1 MSVRMALKIA
11 VEMIGQFSCLVLQS
25 SRIDMLALSPAMLSE
40 NMVVFFHLFKEIK
53 EKYMKLFLH
62 HSIYILSSTLF
73 KIALSLNGITLTNLR
88 T

>member
-1 MSVRMALKIA
+1 
-11 VEMIGQFSCLVLQS
+11 
-25 SRIDMLALSPAMLSE
+25 MLPE

-53 EKYMKLFLH
+53 EKYMKLFVH